1 MMDFGA
7 AATRPFDALL
17 IANRGEVA
25 LRIARA
31 ATELGLRPV
40 SVYSEDDDASM
51 HRFAVADAVPLRG
64 HGPAAYL
71 DGAQLIALAQSQG
84 CQAIHPGYGF
94 LSENADFAQAC
105 TEAGLIFV
113 GPAPAQLRLFGD
125 KSTARVFARQHG
137 VPVPRGT
144 DGPTSLEA
152 MADFMAGLGPGA
164 AVMVKAVAGGGGR
177 GMRQV
182 REAGQLAEAYARCE
196 SEARSAFGNGALY
209 VEELIPDARH
219 IEMQVIGD
227 GTTVACFG
235 ERDCSIQRRHQKVV
249 EVAPSP
255 SLSPTL
261 RQALTEAALRM
272 ASAASYRGLGTFEFL
287 VSGEDRH
294 VFIEANP
301 RLQVEHTITEEV
313 TGIDLVKA
321 QLQVAAG
328 RTLAD
333 LGLEQDRI
341 PAPRGYA
348 IQLRVTME
356 ASGHPQA
363 GGDRLEA
370 FDIPSGPGIR
380 VDTFAYSGFAPSRNF
395 DSLLAKVVCHSA
407 SPDFGDALQ
416 RSRRALREFRIA
428 GIPTN
433 LTMLRNLLD
442 LPRFGDWAVTT
453 DFLERHQEVLAR
465 PAAGLGDVLPRP
477 EGRNDPGPQGAAAPA
492 ADDPSLVAAPMRC
505 RLIDISVTPGQAVRS
520 GQQLAVVEA
529 MKMEMTIVAPSAG
542 VIEALLAE
550 CGSMLEPQ
558 EVILRLAPSSEDAG
572 EEDAATDCDET
583 AVRADLAEVL
593 DLHRRLLD
601 EARPEAVAKRR
612 KTKLR
617 TARENIADLCDPGTF
632 TEYAP
637 LAVAGRHS
645 RYDLEHLRDISPA
658 DGFICGLAGVNG
670 ALFGPEGSRCM
681 VASYDYTVFAGTQ
694 GYIGHKKHDRV
705 FKLAEKAR
713 LPVVIF
719 AEGGGGR
726 PPDDDYIGAPNLGN
740 PTFWNYGR
748 LSGLVPL
755 VGIAAGRC
763 FAGNAALL
771 GCCDVVIATEDA
783 SIGMG
788 GPVMIEGAGLGVVR
802 PEDVGPAPMHAERGV
817 VDILVRD
824 EAEAVAAAKKYLSYF
839 QGTVS
844 EWSCADQSRL
854 RHVIPERR
862 TRAYDVRRV
871 IEILADEDSV
881 LELRPRFGAGAVTA
895 LIRIEGRP
903 MGVFGN
909 NPMVQAGAIG
919 AQEADK
925 ISRFARLCDAF
936 GVPLI
941 SLCDTP
947 GIMVGPEAETTALV
961 RRAARLFVTG
971 AGLSVPLFTVVL
983 RKAYGLGAMA
993 MAGGS
998 FHESSFFTIAWPTAE
1013 FGGMGI
1019 EGQVKLGYRK
1029 ELAAI
1034 TDEAAREA
1042 RYQDLVQ
1049 AVYERG
1055 KATRIAPHL
1064 SIDDVVDPAETRR
1077 WIRQGLLSQPP
1088 AETLRQAERRWIDT
1102 W

>member
-1 MMDFGA
+1 MTPSDA
-7 AATRPFDALL
+7 AGLRPFDAVL

-31 ATELGLRPV
+31 VAELGLRAV

-51 HRFAVADAVPLRG
+51 HRFAAAEALPLRG
-64 HGPAAYL
+64 SGPAAYL
-71 DGAQLIALAQSQG
+71 DGAQLIALAQSAG

-94 LSENADFAQAC
+94 LSENAGFARGCA
-105 TEAGLIFV
+105 EAGLVFI
-113 GPAPAQLRLFGD
+113 GPAPGQLALFGD
-125 KSTARVFARQHG
+125 KSSARVFAQRHG

-144 DGPTSLEA
+144 DGPTTLDA
-152 MADFMAGLGPGA
+152 MTDFMAGLGPAA

-177 GMRQV
+177 GMRRV
-182 REAGQLAEAYARCE
+182 GAVGDLAEAFARCR
-196 SEARSAFGNGALY
+196 SEARLAFGNDALY

-219 IEMQVIGD
+219 IEVQVIGD
-227 GTTVACFG
+227 GVAVSCLG

-255 SLSPTL
+255 SLSPAL
-261 RQALTEAALRM
+261 RQALADAALRM
-272 ASAASYRGLGTFEFL
+272 ASAAGYRGLGTFEFL

-313 TGIDLVKA
+313 MGIDLVRA
-321 QLQVAAG
+321 QIQVAAG
-328 RTLAD
+328 RTLAE
-333 LGLEQDRI
+333 LGLEQGRI
-341 PAPRGYA
+341 PSPRGFA

-356 ASGHPQA
+356 TAPE

-380 VDTFAYSGFAPSRNF
+380 VDTFGYAGFSPSRNF
-395 DSLLAKVVCHSA
+395 DSLLAKVICHSA
-407 SPDFGDALQ
+407 SAAFGDAVQ
-416 RSRRALREFRIA
+416 RARRALREFRIA
-428 GIPTN
+428 GMPTN
-433 LTMLRNLLD
+433 LHLLQNLLD
-442 LPRFGDWAVTT
+442 SQPFAQWAVTT
-453 DFLERHQEVLAR
+453 DLLERHWAEFSAPVR
-465 PAAGLGDVLPRP
+465 GLGDLLPNHGAAPVQRARAP
-477 EGRNDPGPQGAAAPA
+477 VAEDPG
-492 ADDPSLVAAPMRC
+492 LVLAPMRC
-505 RLIDISVTPGQAVRS
+505 RLIDLSVAPGAVVRR
-520 GQQLAVVEA
+520 GQQVAVVEA
-529 MKMEMTIVAPSAG
+529 MKMEMALVAPSSG
-542 VIEALLAE
+542 TVSALLAE
-550 CGSMLEPQ
+550 AGRMLEPQ
-558 EVILRLAPSSEDAG
+558 EPILRLDPSD
-572 EEDAATDCDET
+572 EEATDEASLPTDDDAT
-583 AVRADLAEVL
+583 LRADLAEVL
-593 DLHRRLLD
+593 ELHRRLQD
-601 EARPEAVAKRR
+601 EARPEAVARR
-612 KTKLR
+612 RRTGLR
-617 TARENIADLCDPGTF
+617 TARENLADLCDPGTF

-637 LAVAGRHS
+637 LAVAARHS
-645 RYDLEHLRDISPA
+645 RHELDHLRDISPA

-670 ALFGPEGSRCM
+670 ALFGPERSRCI

-694 GYIGHKKHDRV
+694 GYIGHKKHDRI
-705 FKLAEKAR
+705 FKLAEKSR
-713 LPVVIF
+713 LPVVLF

-726 PPDDDYIGAPNLGN
+726 PPDDDYIGAPNLAN

-748 LSGLVPL
+748 LNGLVPL

-771 GCCDVVIATEDA
+771 GCCDVVIATEGA

-817 VDILVRD
+817 VDLLVPD
-824 EAEAVAAAKKYLSYF
+824 EAAAVAAAKKYLSYF
-839 QGTVS
+839 QGPVA
-844 EWSCADQSRL
+844 EWRCADQALL
-854 RHVIPERR
+854 RQVIPQRR

-871 IEILADEDSV
+871 IAILADQDSI

-895 LIRIEGRP
+895 LVRIEGRP
-903 MGVFGN
+903 IGIFAN

-919 AQEADK
+919 AEEADK

-936 GVPLI
+936 GITLL

-961 RRAARLFVTG
+961 RRAARIFVAG

-998 FHESSFFTIAWPTAE
+998 FHESPFFTIAWPTAE

-1034 TDEAAREA
+1034 ADEATREA
-1042 RYQDLVQ
+1042 RYQELVQ

-1055 KATRIAPHL
+1055 KATRMAPHL

-1077 WIRQGLLSQPP
+1077 WIIQGLLSQLPLVAP
-1088 AETLRQAERRWIDT
+1088 RKHEGRRWIDT